1 MNTAVELKIDWASHK
16 AALFACRNWHYS
28 KSIPAGKLVKVGAW
42 ENGKFIGVVIFSRG
56 ATVNIGKPYKM
67 DQTEICE
74 LTRVALTTHV
84 TPVTRIVAIAIRMLR
99 KQSPGMKLIISY
111 ADVDQGHEGKIYQAG
126 NWIYE
131 GLKNVGTRGAF
142 IIHGKKIHPKTL
154 HSKYGKGAQTL
165 AFVRKN
171 LDPNATEFKTAGK
184 HKYLYPLD
192 NETRI
197 MIERLVK
204 PNMRVKHSSDAE

>member
-1 MNTAVELKIDWASHK
+1 MSKTELKVDWASHK
-16 AALFACRNWHYS
+16 AASFACRNWHYS

-74 LTRVALTTHV
+74 LTRVALTNHV

-165 AFVRKN
+165 VFVRKN

>member
-1 MNTAVELKIDWASHK
+1 MSKTELKVDWASHK
-16 AALFACRNWHYS
+16 AASFACRNWHYS

-142 IIHGKKIHPKTL
+142 IIHGKKSTRKRCIRNM
-154 HSKYGKGAQTL
+154 AR
-165 AFVRKN
+165 VRKHWRSFEKTSTPMQ
-171 LDPNATEFKTAGK
+171 PNSKPRENTNTYTHWITK
-184 HKYLYPLD
+184 H
-192 NETRI
+192 
-197 MIERLVK
+197 V
-204 PNMRVKHSSDAE
+204 

>member
-1 MNTAVELKIDWASHK
+1 MTNKVDFKMDWASHK
-16 AALFACRNWHYS
+16 AALYACRHWHYS

-74 LTRVALTTHV
+74 LTRVALTNHV

>member
-1 MNTAVELKIDWASHK
+1 MTKIELKIDWASHK
-16 AALFACRNWHYS
+16 AALYACRHWHYS

-42 ENGKFIGVVIFSRG
+42 EDGKFIGVVIFSRG

-74 LTRVALTTHV
+74 LTRVALTNHV
-84 TPVTRIVAIAIRMLR
+84 TPVTRIVAIAIKMLR

-131 GLKNVGTRGAF
+131 GLKNAGSRSAF
-142 IIHGKKIHPKTL
+142 IIHGKKIHPKTI
-154 HSKYGKGAQTL
+154 HSKYGKGAQSF
-165 AFVRKN
+165 AWVKKN

-184 HKYLYPLD
+184 HKYLYPLN

-197 MIERLVK
+197 MIERMVN